1 MPLEVYSMWHQYPW
15 RFGEAMCDFK
25 TVFTESVTCASI
37 LTVVT
42 FTVERYVIIA
52 LDAVVINYFESI
64 NRQRGSWDS

>member
-1 MPLEVYSMWHQYPW
+1 MLSVPAMPLEVYSMWHQYPW

-42 FTVERYVIIA
+42 FTVER
-52 LDAVVINYFESI
+52 
-64 NRQRGSWDS
+64 